1 MRRAIYNPRTGDREI
16 KRDAFADLVAEH
28 GDRNRASNELG
39 ISASYGRVLWAEI
52 IRGLGWQAR

>member
-1 MRRAIYNPRTGDREI
+1 MRRAVYNPRTGDKAL
-16 KRDAFADLVAEH
+16 KRDAYADRLAEH
-28 GDRNRASNELG
+28 GDRNRASKELG